1 MHTESHPKSHCFVVS
16 IMHTGY
22 FMNTFFFY
30 SGYFVPI
37 SYDKKGC
44 CGFLHDRIFRLG
56 VPFVIYTFFL
66 GTFVYGGEKRI
77 IQMCDKR
84 IVPCTTLHNLLGIS
98 SLCRYSATL
107 LRGSF
112 LVSCLQSR
120 DNLVSVSFD
129 GIQHCVCCNCY
140 LLWQYLEYKGGMPD
154 TDWIYCDWWNNW
166 ASLGHRHALSTGQ

>member
-1 MHTESHPKSHCFVVS
+1 MRTESHPKSHCFVVS

-77 IQMCDKR
+77 IQMYYVWQKNC
-84 IVPCTTLHNLLGIS
+84 TLH
-98 SLCRYSATL
+98 YFA
-107 LRGSF
+107 
-112 LVSCLQSR
+112 
-120 DNLVSVSFD
+120 
-129 GIQHCVCCNCY
+129 
-140 LLWQYLEYKGGMPD
+140 
-154 TDWIYCDWWNNW
+154 
-166 ASLGHRHALSTGQ
+166 